1 MCQFQNRRPFDLETL
16 NFQFGDKI
24 YQWMCTFR
32 HTHTHRPKI
41 FYSKSIYPFLNR
53 ISAGIFTVFGLR
65 VQCMSY
71 WHLVPFIVYKTVLLK
86 KFVFCRVHKKYFDD
100 ASIFFH
106 LLAKGAQTHLT
117 YDDFE
122 GLLQVNNLSF
132 LDTLRFFMWGRGRG
146 NCI

>member
-86 KFVFCRVHKKYFDD
+86 KKICILQGSQEVFRRCFYILSLTGKRR
-100 ASIFFH
+100 SNTSH
-106 LLAKGAQTHLT
+106 LRWFRRPSSGK
-117 YDDFE
+117 
-122 GLLQVNNLSF
+122 
-132 LDTLRFFMWGRGRG
+132 
-146 NCI
+146 